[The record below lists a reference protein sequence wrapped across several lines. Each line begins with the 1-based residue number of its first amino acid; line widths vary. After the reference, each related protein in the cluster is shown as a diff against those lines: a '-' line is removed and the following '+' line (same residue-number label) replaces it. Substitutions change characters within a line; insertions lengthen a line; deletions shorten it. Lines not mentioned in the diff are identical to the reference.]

1 MLILF
6 FQTTQKV
13 AKYLGNF
20 VYEFVT
26 QTFQK
31 YLNTSH
37 TGYEM
42 ECKTH
47 THV

>member
-1 MLILF
+1 MLLLF
-6 FQTTQKV
+6 FQATQKV

-31 YLNTSH
+31 YPQTSH
-37 TGYEM
+37 TGYEL
-42 ECKTH
+42 ESKTH